1 MAASLLPGRTKKESL
16 MHTSFGHLTYCTN
29 IHPGESWQDHFDAL
43 QQHVPVVKK
52 TISPDQ
58 PFGIGL
64 RLSNKASV
72 QLAKEDALQN
82 FRQWLQEQSCYV
94 FTINGFPYG
103 SFHQTIVKDKVHEP
117 DWTTMQRVDYT
128 IRLAQI
134 LAAVLPDKIEGG
146 ISTSPLTYR
155 HWQKSRG
162 DREAAFARATCH
174 MLQVVKALIKLKVS
188 TGKTIH
194 FDIEPEPDGLL
205 ESGTEFLEWYN
216 KYLLPMGTTYL
227 QEQLQ
232 FDKSD
237 AEKAI
242 KEHVQLCYDVCHF
255 AVGYERHVEVLQQL
269 QLQQIKVGKIQI
281 SAALK
286 GIFSGSESDRQKII
300 DGFRQFN
307 EPTYLHQVVAKMNDG
322 NLKRYADLP
331 QALQHAD
338 DTCVNEWR
346 AHYHVPIF
354 IDKYDALQSTQKD
367 IQKVLQ
373 LHCEQPFTT
382 HLEVETYTWDVLPQS
397 LKLPLTQSIIR
408 ELHWV
413 LHEMNVLKEVD
424 A

>member
-1 MAASLLPGRTKKESL
+1 

-29 IHPGESWQDHFDAL
+29 IHPGESWQDHFDAIK
-43 QQHVPVVKK
+43 QHVPVVKK

-64 RLSNKASV
+64 RLSNIASV
-72 QLAKEDALQN
+72 ELAKEETLQN
-82 FRQWLQEQSCYV
+82 FRQWLQEQGCYV

-117 DWTTMQRVDYT
+117 DWTTMLRVDYT

-134 LAAVLPDKIEGG
+134 LAALLPDKIEGG

-155 HWQKSRG
+155 HWHEGQDEKQNV
-162 DREAAFARATCH
+162 FVIATSNI
-174 MLQVVKALIKLKVS
+174 LQVLKVLVQLKLS

-194 FDIEPEPDGLL
+194 LDIEPEPDGLL
-205 ESGTEFLEWYN
+205 ESGAEFLEWYN
-216 KYLLPMGTTYL
+216 KYLLPMGTSYV
-227 QEQLQ
+227 QEQLH
-232 FDKSD
+232 FDQSE
-237 AEKAI
+237 AEKVI

-255 AVGYERHVEVLQQL
+255 AVGYERHEEVLQQL

-286 GIFSGSESDRQKII
+286 GIFSGSKSDRQKII

-322 NLKRYADLP
+322 SLKRYADLP
-331 QALQHAD
+331 QALQHAE
-338 DTCVNEWR
+338 DTSVIEWR
-346 AHYHVPIF
+346 AHYHVPLF

-367 IQKVLQ
+367 IQQVLQ
-373 LHCEQPFTT
+373 LHGEQPFTT
-382 HLEVETYTWDVLPQS
+382 NLEVETYTWDVLPQS
-397 LKLPLTQSIIR
+397 LKLPLTQSITR

-413 LHEMNVLKEVD
+413 LEEMNMLKEVD

>member
-1 MAASLLPGRTKKESL
+1 

-29 IHPGESWQDHFDAL
+29 IHPGESWQDHFDAI

-64 RLSNKASV
+64 RLSNIASV
-72 QLAKEDALQN
+72 ELAKEEPLQN

-134 LAAVLPDKIEGG
+134 LAALMPDKTDGG

-155 HWQKSRG
+155 HWHEGLGERH
-162 DREAAFARATCH
+162 AAFERATTH
-174 MLQVVKALIKLKVS
+174 ILQVVKALVQLKLS

-194 FDIEPEPDGLL
+194 LDIEPEPDGLL
-205 ESGTEFLEWYN
+205 ESGPEFLEWYN
-216 KYLLPMGTTYL
+216 NYLLPMGTTYL

-232 FDKSD
+232 LDKSE
-237 AEKAI
+237 AEKAL

-255 AVGYERHVEVLQQL
+255 AVGYELHEEVLQQL
-269 QLQQIKVGKIQI
+269 QLHQIKVGKIQI
-281 SAALK
+281 SAALR
-286 GIFSGSESDRQKII
+286 GIFSGPKSDRQKII
-300 DGFRQFN
+300 NDFKQFN
-307 EPTYLHQVVAKMNDG
+307 EPTYLHQVVAKINDG
-322 NLKRYADLP
+322 GLKRYADIP

-338 DTCVNEWR
+338 DPSVNEWR
-346 AHYHVPIF
+346 AHFHVPIF

-367 IQKVLQ
+367 IQQVLQ

-397 LKLPLTQSIIR
+397 LKLPLTQSITR

-413 LHEMNVLKEVD
+413 LKEMNMLKELKLKQV
-424 A
+424 